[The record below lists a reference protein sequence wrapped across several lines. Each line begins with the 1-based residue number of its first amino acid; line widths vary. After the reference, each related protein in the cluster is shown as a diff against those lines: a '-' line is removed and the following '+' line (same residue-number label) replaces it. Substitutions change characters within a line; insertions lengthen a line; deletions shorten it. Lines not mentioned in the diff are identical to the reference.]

1 MLKTLTKDMIDDL
14 FPVYGAMNHN
24 FTDDDLETI
33 KNLIN
38 EKDLDIN
45 NDDLDLED
53 HIRLFKSIRDY
64 VNDYI
69 DFTNTYTYL
78 NDLIFN
84 EIVEVLLKSIESGE
98 SSIDP
103 KDILLNENIKIL
115 NSGLVIE
122 ERE

>member
-1 MLKTLTKDMIDDL
+1 MLKTLTKDMIEDL

-24 FTDDDLETI
+24 FTDDDLKTI

-38 EKDLDIN
+38 EKHLDIN
-45 NDDLDLED
+45 NDDLEN
-53 HIRLFKSIRDY
+53 HIWLFESIRDY
-64 VNDYI
+64 VKDIIDYS
-69 DFTNTYTYL
+69 TNAYNY
-78 NDLIFN
+78 FN
-84 EIVEVLLKSIESGE
+84 EIADVLLKSIESGE

-103 KDILLNENIKIL
+103 KDVLLNDNIKVL

>member
-1 MLKTLTKDMIDDL
+1 MIKTLTKDMIEDL
-14 FPVYGAMNHN
+14 FPVYGAIGHN

-103 KDILLNENIKIL
+103 KDVLLNENIKIL

>member
-24 FTDDDLETI
+24 FTDDDLETN

-45 NDDLDLED
+45 NDDWDLED

-84 EIVEVLLKSIESGE
+84 
-98 SSIDP
+98 
-103 KDILLNENIKIL
+103 
-115 NSGLVIE
+115 
-122 ERE
+122 

>member
-14 FPVYGAMNHN
+14 FPVYGAIGHK
-24 FTDDDLETI
+24 FTDDDLKAI
-33 KNLIN
+33 KILIN
-38 EKDLDIN
+38 SNNLDIN
-45 NDDLDLED
+45 NDDLEE

-64 VNDYI
+64 VDDYI
-69 DFTNTYTYL
+69 DSTNTYTYL
-78 NDLIFN
+78 NELTDI
-84 EIVEVLLKSIESGE
+84 LLKSIESGE

-103 KDILLNENIKIL
+103 KDVLLDSNIKVL